1 MKTLYALFVSAMLV
15 MMVAA
20 TGCQPIQADYKQEE
34 PMANAESNEMK
45 GRSFDYQVADYHIQI
60 TFEEET
66 QLRWEYLA
74 APDGLTGKTATETIE
89 RSDVRPDVILMR
101 WTEEDGT
108 QVIDVL
114 DLGAMIMYAN
124 GVGPDGQRFMAEA
137 ELTEAGV
144 EAATTPAAG
153 AAVSLKGRVFDYQ
166 VADYHI
172 QITFEEETQLRWEYL
187 AAPDGL
193 TGKTATEEIERSD
206 VRPDV
211 ILMRWTEEDGTQV
224 IDVLDLGAMIMY
236 ANGVG
241 PDGQLFMAEAE
252 LTETEQ

>member
-1 MKTLYALFVSAMLV
+1 MKTTYRLLIASILLLMTA
-15 MMVAA
+15 VA
-20 TGCQPIQADYKQEE
+20 CQPIQRQQQGEA
-34 PMANAESNEMK
+34 MAAKANTMK

-74 APDGLTGKTATETIE
+74 APDGLI
-89 RSDVRPDVILMR
+89 
-101 WTEEDGT
+101 
-108 QVIDVL
+108 
-114 DLGAMIMYAN
+114 
-124 GVGPDGQRFMAEA
+124 
-137 ELTEAGV
+137 
-144 EAATTPAAG
+144 
-153 AAVSLKGRVFDYQ
+153 
-166 VADYHI
+166 
-172 QITFEEETQLRWEYL
+172 
-187 AAPDGL
+187 
-193 TGKTATEEIERSD
+193 GKTATEEIERSD

>member
-153 AAVSLKGRVFDYQ
+153 AAVSLKGSVFDYQ

-172 QITFEEETQLRWEYL
+172 QITFEEETHLNIWLR
-187 AAPDGL
+187 PMG
-193 TGKTATEEIERSD
+193 
-206 VRPDV
+206 
-211 ILMRWTEEDGTQV
+211 
-224 IDVLDLGAMIMY
+224 
-236 ANGVG
+236 
-241 PDGQLFMAEAE
+241 
-252 LTETEQ
+252 

>member
-1 MKTLYALFVSAMLV
+1 MSL
-15 MMVAA
+15 
-20 TGCQPIQADYKQEE
+20 
-34 PMANAESNEMK
+34 K
-45 GRSFDYQVADYHIQI
+45 GSVFDYQVADYHIQI

-137 ELTEAGV
+137 ELTE
-144 EAATTPAAG
+144 
-153 AAVSLKGRVFDYQ
+153 
-166 VADYHI
+166 
-172 QITFEEETQLRWEYL
+172 
-187 AAPDGL
+187 
-193 TGKTATEEIERSD
+193 
-206 VRPDV
+206 
-211 ILMRWTEEDGTQV
+211 
-224 IDVLDLGAMIMY
+224 
-236 ANGVG
+236 
-241 PDGQLFMAEAE
+241 
-252 LTETEQ
+252 TEQ